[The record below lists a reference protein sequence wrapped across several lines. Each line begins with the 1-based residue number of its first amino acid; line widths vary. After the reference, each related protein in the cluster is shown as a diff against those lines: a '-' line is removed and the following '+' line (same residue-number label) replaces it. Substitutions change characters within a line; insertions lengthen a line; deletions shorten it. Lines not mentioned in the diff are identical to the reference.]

1 MIAPA
6 EEAGFA
12 DAIRTAQARRSPLAI
27 EGLGSK
33 SGTLR
38 PMQTAD
44 TLSTSA
50 YAGISLYAPKE
61 LIVTARAGTTLAALE
76 ATLAESGQ
84 RLIAEP
90 PSYEFLG
97 HPTQTVGGMVAA
109 NLSGPRR
116 IAQGAMRDH
125 LLGIRAVTGRGEII
139 RSGGRVLKNVTGLD
153 LCKLF
158 AGSYGT
164 LGVLTEV
171 TLKVLPAPELTGSLA
186 ISGLDPARGVAALA
200 RALGSPFG
208 VTGAVHLPQ
217 EAAMAVGFERSATI
231 ARIEDVAESVPYRLG
246 RLRDMLAEF
255 GPVEM
260 LEDTDSRP
268 LWESI
273 RDAVPLGVERN
284 DVVWRVSVAPSHGP
298 EVLHAGQRAGLDG
311 YLDWGG
317 GLVFLAG
324 PADPAAEA
332 AVTGTVRRLGGGW
345 WLMRAPEGLRAS
357 LAALPEEPP
366 ALAAIRRRVVD
377 SFDPAGILNP
387 GRLHAG

>member
-12 DAIRTAQARRSPLAI
+12 DAIRTAQTRRSPLAI

-33 SGTLR
+33 SGLLR

-44 TLSTSA
+44 TLSTRA
-50 YAGISLYAPKE
+50 YTGIPLHAPKE
-61 LIVTARAGTTLAALE
+61 LIVTSRAGTTLAELE
-76 ATLAESGQ
+76 ATLAGAGQ

-90 PSYEFLG
+90 PCYAFLG
-97 HPTQTVGGMVAA
+97 HPTQTVGGMVAS

-186 ISGLDPARGVAALA
+186 IAGLDATRGVAALA
-200 RALGSPFG
+200 AALGSPFG

-231 ARIEDVAESVPYRLG
+231 VRIEDVAESVPYRLD
-246 RLRDMLAEF
+246 RLRELLAEF
-255 GPVEM
+255 GPIET
-260 LEDTDSRP
+260 LADADSRP
-268 LWESI
+268 LWQSI
-273 RDAVPLGVERN
+273 RDAEPLGVEQD
-284 DVVWRVSVAPSHGP
+284 DVVWRASVAPRHGP
-298 EVLHAGQRAGLDG
+298 EVLNAGQRAGLDG

-324 PADPAAEA
+324 PAGDGAEA
-332 AVTGTVRRLGGGW
+332 AVTGTVRRLGGNW
-345 WLMRAPEGLRAS
+345 WLMRAPESLRAS

-366 ALAAIRRRVVD
+366 ALAAIRRRVVEA
-377 SFDPAGILNP
+377 FDPAGILNP
-387 GRLHAG
+387 GRLHPG